1 MVIIP
6 GTVWLTKPE
15 LRQNPDE
22 KGCVRVTQIATTDDP
37 AEGWLTIKNLS
48 GPNTGEHHT
57 YSTGDFKN
65 RFDLAA
71 IDDVVYLGEALD
83 ALECAVKGREKIER
97 GEQVDHPAHYGG
109 ADDLYETIKVLKAWL
124 TPEQFVGF
132 VKGNAIKYLSRAGR
146 KGAAEQDHKKAAWYS
161 EYLARLTGP

>member
-48 GPNTGEHHT
+48 GPNEGEHHT

-65 RFDLAA
+65 RFDLAT
-71 IDDVVYLGEALD
+71 IDDVVYLGENAALD
-83 ALECAVKGREKIER
+83 RA
-97 GEQVDHPAHYGG
+97 EQVDHPAHYGG